1 MFATVAVKLMKLDE
15 LHREASLCQL
25 LFVCAASHWDTK
37 TRLRF
42 ETLFIK
48 ATTERS
54 VRAPSAET
62 ATVIRAAQ
70 VLERGIGEQPFILSA
85 DAPRR
90 EEGGAERAP
99 RAGSRRRSRS
109 EPASDWEAFWTSS
122 SRLTFRTRSSPSA
135 ARRRPALWAG
145 SSGRVRCSSCRPC
158 ELRRQREMENRKEF
172 I

>member
-1 MFATVAVKLMKLDE
+1 M
-15 LHREASLCQL
+15 LCQL

-42 ETLFIK
+42 KTVFIK

-54 VRAPSAET
+54 VVGVRAPSAET

-99 RAGSRRRSRS
+99 RAGSRKRSRS
-109 EPASDWEAFWTSS
+109 ESASDWDAFWTSLPSS